1 MNKFIE
7 WHKQLIED
15 GRKQFGLSKYS
26 VMWISFLKGIVLTL
40 IFFAVFQAKAEILN
54 IDKGIY
60 QVMYDTKLEQPLLVS
75 YKVTN
80 RPKNADRK
88 GMNFKKE
95 PGIHTSD
102 DKDYV
107 NNVWDKGHMAPAAH
121 FSDSKE
127 NLLTTFSYLNSALQ
141 HEKLNRGAWRFLEAE
156 VRKLSEGADIEVK
169 NIIMFSE
176 NSEKLPTGATVP
188 DGFQKILYF
197 PSTGWKKCYFFTNE
211 APDMKW
217 QEAEYECE

>member
-1 MNKFIE
+1 VNKT
-7 WHKQLIED
+7 LL
-15 GRKQFGLSKYS
+15 GLMILSAAY
-26 VMWISFLKGIVLTL
+26 LP
-40 IFFAVFQAKAEILN
+40 AEILL
-54 IDKGIY
+54 IDKEIY
-60 QVMYDTKLEQPLLVS
+60 QVMYDTSLEQPLSVS
-75 YKVTN
+75 YMVTN

-95 PGIHTSD
+95 PNIHTSD

-127 NLLTTFSYLNSALQ
+127 NLLLTFSYLNSALQ

-156 VRKLSEGADIEVK
+156 VRKLSEGADIHVR

-176 NSEKLPTGATVP
+176 NSEKLPTGATIP
-188 DGFQKILYF
+188 DGFQKILHF
-197 PSTGWKKCYFFTNE
+197 PSTGVKKCYFFTNE

-217 QEAEYECE
+217 QEAEYEC